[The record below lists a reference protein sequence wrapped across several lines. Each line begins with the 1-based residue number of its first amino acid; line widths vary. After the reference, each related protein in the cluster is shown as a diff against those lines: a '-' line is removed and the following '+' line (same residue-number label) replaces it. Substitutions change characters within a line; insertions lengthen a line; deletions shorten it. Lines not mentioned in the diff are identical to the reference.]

1 MTYVMTTSFVKQHI
15 CDLSIGQLRSVPPR
29 LVGRCRLVVLGLLQR
44 PELLLEPSW
53 VPSHGMRE
61 YRARCHLANSISD
74 ELRVAISGNLDMAL
88 RADPSAAGGSVT
100 YKLYD
105 PEFNTNGKH
114 QRMIYRKMNQQ
125 LGTEACGSISS
136 STFKQIL
143 KDYMLERDGRL
154 SFARHD
160 HNVCIHCQGLEIDLH
175 ALELELQTM
184 PPSCDPETRRVREA
198 QLASAQEELNEHVAC
213 DRRVRA
219 HLGRLIDILKVKEN
233 KIRSCDQ
240 PRYIDPEWNS
250 LPSGAGLLT
259 NSDDMSAIN
268 VTHFVQESSSELTK
282 FAY

>member
-1 MTYVMTTSFVKQHI
+1 MYHTLPLKPLCSGFAIIVHGIFCNSFRYESIGKREQVIIDLLYCRLTNDVVMT
-15 CDLSIGQLRSVPPR
+15 CDLSIGLSLSVPPR

-44 PELLLEPSW
+44 PELLLEPSL

-61 YRARCHLANSISD
+61 YRARCHPANRISD

-105 PEFNTNGKH
+105 PEVNNYGKL

-125 LGTEACGSISS
+125 LGIEACGSISS
-136 STFKQIL
+136 STFKRIL
-143 KDYMLERDGRL
+143 NDYMLERDGQL

-160 HNVCIHCQGLEIDLH
+160 HNVCIHFQGLEIALH

-198 QLASAQEELNEHVAC
+198 QLASAQE
-213 DRRVRA
+213 
-219 HLGRLIDILKVKEN
+219 
-233 KIRSCDQ
+233 
-240 PRYIDPEWNS
+240 
-250 LPSGAGLLT
+250 
-259 NSDDMSAIN
+259 
-268 VTHFVQESSSELTK
+268 
-282 FAY
+282 